1 MEDSMPKKTILDFKI
16 MASQNEKIAMLTAYD
31 YPSASIL
38 EKAEID
44 IILVG
49 DSLGMVVLGYDST
62 VPVTME
68 EMLHH
73 TKAVRRGAPNT
84 FIVTDLPFLSYA
96 TSQDALLNA
105 GRLIK
110 EGNADAVKLEGGEY
124 YADTVRTLT
133 KAGIPVVGHI
143 GLTPQTASQLGGYK
157 VQGKDLES
165 AITLNKDALILE
177 KAGIIMLVL
186 EAIPKQLAEKITM
199 ELSVPTIGIGAGEM
213 CSGQVLVWHDLMG
226 LFDKFVPKFVKQY
239 ESLGTLALEAVKSY
253 SKDVKESAFPIDKHS
268 FSLSD
273 EILNSLYN
281 KKQNLEE

>member
-1 MEDSMPKKTILDFKI
+1 MPKKTIPDFKI

-31 YPSASIL
+31 FPSASIL
-38 EKAEID
+38 EKAQID

-62 VPVTME
+62 VPVTMA

-84 FIVTDLPFLSYA
+84 FIVADLPFLSYA
-96 TSQDALLNA
+96 TPEDALKNA

-110 EGNADAVKLEGGEY
+110 EGNADAVKLEGGEA
-124 YADTVRTLT
+124 YAETVRLLT
-133 KAGIPVVGHI
+133 RAGIPVVGHI

-165 AITLNKDALILE
+165 AYKLNKDALSLE
-177 KAGIIMLVL
+177 KAGIFMIVL

-199 ELSVPTIGIGAGEM
+199 ELSVPTIGIGAGEK
-213 CSGQVLVWHDLMG
+213 CDGQVLVLHDLMG

-239 ESLGTLALEAVKSY
+239 ESLGSLAVEAVKRY
-253 SKDVKESAFPIDKHS
+253 NKDVKESAFPTDQHS
-268 FSLSD
+268 FFLSD
-273 EILNSLYN
+273 EIANSLYN
-281 KKQNLEE
+281 EK